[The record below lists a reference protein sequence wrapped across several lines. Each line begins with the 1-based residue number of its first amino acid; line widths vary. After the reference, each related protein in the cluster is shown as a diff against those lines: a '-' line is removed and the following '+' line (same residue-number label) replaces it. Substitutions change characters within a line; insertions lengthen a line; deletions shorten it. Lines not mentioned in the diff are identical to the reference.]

1 MRVAGPLRI
10 VVLIFTAGLT
20 WIMGSILL
28 GTHGSGFSRLQ
39 QLFSSPENAVTT
51 AERAFS
57 LWSVQPSPEASRPAR
72 HDKPRARKYKCG
84 LPQPCPE
91 QHLAFRVVS
100 GAANVIGPKICLEDK
115 MLMSSVKDNVGR
127 GLNIA
132 LVNGVNGELLEARS
146 FDMWAGDVNDLLKF
160 IRPLHEGTLVFVASY
175 DDPATKMNDETRKIF
190 SELGSTNAKELAFR
204 DSWVFVGAKG
214 VQDKSPFEQGALRL
228 PAPSFSFLLAAPQH
242 VKNSKSTNKYEGWP
256 EALEL
261 EGCIPQRTMGTQ

>member
-51 AERAFS
+51 GILSF
-57 LWSVQPSPEASRPAR
+57 PDPEASRAELR
-72 HDKPRARKYKCG
+72 EPRARKYKCG